1 MNEKFIFRE
10 IIRDMQELADQNG
23 NVLAEE
29 EVRKALED
37 LRLEEEQIKLVFD
50 LSLIHI

>member
-29 EVRKALED
+29 EVRKC
-37 LRLEEEQIKLVFD
+37 LRTSDWKKNR
-50 LSLIHI
+50 LSWYLII

>member
-37 LRLEEEQIKLVFD
+37 SDWKKNRL
-50 LSLIHI
+50 SWYLII